1 MNRQRIVVGGS
12 VQFRSVQM
20 PVLRCVLVAALL
32 ISPANARA
40 QTARDSVIS
49 TVDQFFRA
57 MAARDTGAIARLV
70 TADGS
75 FFAMRTQGDTL
86 AYSIRSNAA
95 WIRQLGASR
104 DTLIERMWTPT
115 VMVHGPLAV
124 LWTPYDIWRNG
135 AFLHCGVD
143 AFTLIRTNAGWR
155 IGTIA
160 FTMEPTGCAP
170 SPLGPLRPD
179 RRDQ

>member
-1 MNRQRIVVGGS
+1 
-12 VQFRSVQM
+12 M
-20 PVLRCVLVAALL
+20 PVLRSVLVAALL
-32 ISPANARA
+32 VSPAIARA

-57 MAARDTGAIARLV
+57 MAARDTAVVARLV
-70 TADGS
+70 TPDGT

-95 WIRQLGASR
+95 WIRQLGSSR

-124 LWTPYDIWRNG
+124 LWTPYDIYRNG
-135 AFLHCGVD
+135 TFLHCGVD

-155 IGTIA
+155 IRTIA

-179 RRDQ
+179 WRGQ

>member
-1 MNRQRIVVGGS
+1 MT
-12 VQFRSVQM
+12 
-20 PVLRCVLVAALL
+20 VLRGTLVAALL
-32 ISPANARA
+32 LAPAIARA

-57 MAARDTGAIARLV
+57 MAVRDTAAIAGLL
-70 TADGS
+70 TPDGT
-75 FFAMRTQGDTL
+75 FFALRAQADTL

-95 WIRQLGASR
+95 WVRQLGASR
-104 DTLIERMWTPT
+104 DTLVERMWTPT

-124 LWTPYDIWRNG
+124 LWTPYDIYRNG
-135 AFLHCGVD
+135 VFLHCGVD

-160 FTMEPTGCAP
+160 FTMEPTGCPP
-170 SPLGPLRPD
+170 SPLGPLR
-179 RRDQ
+179 R